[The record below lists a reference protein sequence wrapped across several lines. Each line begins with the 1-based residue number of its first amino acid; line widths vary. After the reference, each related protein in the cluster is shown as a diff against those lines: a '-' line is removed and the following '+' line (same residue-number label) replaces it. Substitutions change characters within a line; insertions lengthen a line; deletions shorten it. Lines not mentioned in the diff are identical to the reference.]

1 MSEVDSNLQ
10 TKYQKALSQI
20 QAMHKDN
27 SEMKTQSTAMK
38 AEIQSWRVKLEAL
51 ERTKNRELEELKMSY
66 ESQRKNEYE
75 REIRELRARS
85 EA

>member
-1 MSEVDSNLQ
+1 
-10 TKYQKALSQI
+10 
-20 QAMHKDN
+20 
-27 SEMKTQSTAMK
+27 MKTQSTAMK